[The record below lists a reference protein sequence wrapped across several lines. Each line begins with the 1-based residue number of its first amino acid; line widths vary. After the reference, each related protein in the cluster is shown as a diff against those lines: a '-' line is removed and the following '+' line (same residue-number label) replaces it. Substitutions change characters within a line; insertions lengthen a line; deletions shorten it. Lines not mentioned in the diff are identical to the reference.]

1 MKIVPANVNRTV
13 VTRVIVAWAALS
25 LLAGTVAFYVEWGRV
40 NRMVLALATNE
51 TKLFTEHIDA
61 VGPEHVGVLEK
72 QAREFLKGDF
82 ISLRLYGVDKKRFW
96 KPSNLTTRFR
106 AADSWSTFT
115 TWRPANS
122 IITTCSG
129 SMDGF

>member
-1 MKIVPANVNRTV
+1 MKIVPGHVNRTV
-13 VTRVIVAWAALS
+13 ITRVIVAWAALS
-25 LLAGTVAFYVEWGRV
+25 LLAGAVGFYVEFERV
-40 NRMVLALATNE
+40 NRSVFKLTVNE
-51 TKLFTEHIDA
+51 SKRYTEHIDA